1 MSVHK
6 VVIAE
11 DEYLILEELADM
23 IPWDSLGLQLAGKAG
38 DGNTALRLLET
49 TGADLFITDIRIP
62 VKDGLTVIEEAR
74 RKQDDLSCVIISGY
88 SEFDYALR
96 AIRLGVSNYLIK
108 PVDEKMLIDTLR
120 KIIAEK
126 EERTHQ
132 DSTEAPDAAL
142 QDIPQNRYCKMILDY
157 VDANYQKD
165 ISLSSLAQHL
175 FLSEGYVGKVFS
187 KCMGQRFNEYLNSYR
202 IMKAIELLK
211 TTNYRVYE
219 ISAMVGY
226 SDYRY
231 FSAVFK
237 SATGRTPV
245 DYRKA

>member
-23 IPWDSLGLQLAGKAG
+23 IPWGSLGLQLAGKAG

-108 PVDEKMLIDTLR
+108 PVDEKMLVDTLR

-126 EERTHQ
+126 EEQIRQIESRIAGT
-132 DSTEAPDAAL
+132 
-142 QDIPQNRYCKMILDY
+142 
-157 VDANYQKD
+157 KD
-165 ISLSSLAQHL
+165 H
-175 FLSEGYVGKVFS
+175 G
-187 KCMGQRFNEYLNSYR
+187 
-202 IMKAIELLK
+202 
-211 TTNYRVYE
+211 
-219 ISAMVGY
+219 SARCGVAGY
-226 SDYRY
+226 SPKPLLQNDPGLRRCKLSKGY
-231 FSAVFK
+231 FPQLAGAAFISQRRVCGKSILQVHGAAV
-237 SATGRTPV
+237 
-245 DYRKA
+245 

>member
-1 MSVHK
+1 
-6 VVIAE
+6 
-11 DEYLILEELADM
+11 
-23 IPWDSLGLQLAGKAG
+23 
-38 DGNTALRLLET
+38 
-49 TGADLFITDIRIP
+49 
-62 VKDGLTVIEEAR
+62 
-74 RKQDDLSCVIISGY
+74 
-88 SEFDYALR
+88 
-96 AIRLGVSNYLIK
+96 
-108 PVDEKMLIDTLR
+108 
-120 KIIAEK
+120 
-126 EERTHQ
+126 
-132 DSTEAPDAAL
+132 
-142 QDIPQNRYCKMILDY
+142 MILDY

>member
-1 MSVHK
+1 MSMHK

-23 IPWDSLGLQLAGKAG
+23 IPWKALGLELAGKAE
-38 DGNTALRLLET
+38 DGNTALQLLES

-62 VKDGLTVIEEAR
+62 GKDGLTVIEEAR
-74 RKQDDLSCVIISGY
+74 RKRDDLSCVIISGY

-108 PVDEKMLIDTLR
+108 PVDETMLLDTLR

-126 EERTHQ
+126 EERLHQ
-132 DSTEAPDAAL
+132 DTAETQEDTA
-142 QDIPQNRYCKMILDY
+142 QDIPNNRYCKMILDY
-157 VDANYQKD
+157 VDENYQKD

-175 FLSEGYVGKVFS
+175 YLSEGYVGKVFS

-219 ISAMVGY
+219 ISDMVGY

-237 SATGRTPV
+237 SATGKTPV

>member
-1 MSVHK
+1 M
-6 VVIAE
+6 
-11 DEYLILEELADM
+11 
-23 IPWDSLGLQLAGKAG
+23 
-38 DGNTALRLLET
+38 RLLET

-126 EERTHQ
+126 EERAHQ

-142 QDIPQNRYCKMILDY
+142 QDIPQ
-157 VDANYQKD
+157 
-165 ISLSSLAQHL
+165 
-175 FLSEGYVGKVFS
+175 GYVGKVFS